1 MRSRLHTEPM
11 SERDRAAAPDSRI
24 DTDPFI
30 TVSGPPGSGLT
41 TLSEGLARALDCAHV
56 SGGEVF
62 RELADDRGLSLSE
75 LTARAGESE
84 AIDRDLDRR
93 LDRIAETWA
102 AADKPF
108 VLESRLAGWI
118 AGDRADLRVWVDA
131 PEEVRVDRI
140 RDREEMGAEMRVRE
154 VIEKQRYDSYYGI
167 DLADRSIYDLA
178 INTARWRPDDVLAIA
193 LTAIERYDPVADEG
207 RFPTPDMEI

>member
-1 MRSRLHTEPM
+1 MA
-11 SERDRAAAPDSRI
+11 ERDRAVTPDSRI
-24 DTDPFI
+24 DTDHFI

-41 TLSEGLARALDCAHV
+41 TLSEGIARALDCAHV

-62 RELADDRGLSLSE
+62 REMADDRGLSLSG

-84 AIDRDLDRR
+84 EIDRELDRR
-93 LDRIAETWA
+93 LDRIAAEWA

-131 PEEVRVDRI
+131 PEEVRVARI

-154 VIEKQRYDSYYGI
+154 VIEKQRYESYYGI
-167 DLADRSIYDLA
+167 DLTDRSIYDIA
-178 INTARWRPDDVLAIA
+178 INTARWRPDDVLGIV
-193 LTAIERYDPVADEG
+193 LVAIESHDPAADEG